1 MYTFLIFF
9 AVLPMT
15 FLGHRTYLCYIP
27 WHHTKIKQN
36 DLVFSFNLKL
46 KLKRNCHDHGEK
58 SFEDKSKS
66 HKEKLKKTNKQME
79 KMNLRHERNICAW
92 FNLQNFQKITG
103 NYHNSYA
110 PQSFQDMIKVTC
122 KAIYFKIFR
131 MLNVINKRARTAV
144 VVAVAVAAKLNNMK
158 VRTKLKLIYTFFL

>member
-1 MYTFLIFF
+1 
-9 AVLPMT
+9 
-15 FLGHRTYLCYIP
+15 
-27 WHHTKIKQN
+27 
-36 DLVFSFNLKL
+36 
-46 KLKRNCHDHGEK
+46 
-58 SFEDKSKS
+58 
-66 HKEKLKKTNKQME
+66 ME

-158 VRTKLKLIYTFFL
+158 VRTKLKLIYTFFFIKSIKTLIFLWFLATKCSYFVLVFCETFLPVNGENYSLC